1 MELHKLLLVVTLS
14 LIQVPLTMSVLVSRV
29 LEYIRDIS
37 RYDRIYYVIF
47 IYDMI
52 SLDMIG

>member
-1 MELHKLLLVVTLS
+1 LHKLLLVVTLS